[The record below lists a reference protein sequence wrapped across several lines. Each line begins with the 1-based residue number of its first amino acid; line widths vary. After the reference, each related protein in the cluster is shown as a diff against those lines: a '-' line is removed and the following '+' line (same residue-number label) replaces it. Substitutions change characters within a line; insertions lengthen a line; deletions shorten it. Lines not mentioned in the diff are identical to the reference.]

1 MKFKRAPSAPP
12 SAGPAAA
19 GRCCGRSP
27 TARPAARPSRG
38 SAQSSTA
45 SAPAAHRSRVACGA
59 AHGKPKISSAATAVP
74 SAGATG
80 ASLARQQGR
89 ARLGRDVG
97 TCHGDSSCTELAH
110 AERTARWSGP
120 DSVCRQP
127 ATRPAPALR
136 TADLEPAANAPLLAR
151 CRGCQLSRRSSGRSV
166 RSESI
171 ACWCWDSLH
180 AAPSALQA
188 SGAMRAF
195 LGHVVGCDSERG
207 QRPAGLP
214 GGHRS
219 PRHHRRRAQRR
230 SREPCCR
237 AGVLLRLNAAAVPL
251 IGRACSRSGRPAPAP
266 LDSAPRRRPLR
277 RLQARTATPGSALA
291 AAGEQRLT
299 RQECPVRQR
308 TRRPPGAQAHP
319 ARAPQQHQRGIGAA
333 MSEMCWIVSRGVQ
346 PPMRVCEAS
355 SPAGPAAGLQAG
367 SKVLHGQLVS

>member
-1 MKFKRAPSAPP
+1 MLWPKPHSAPS
-12 SAGPAAA
+12 
-19 GRCCGRSP
+19 
-27 TARPAARPSRG
+27 
-38 SAQSSTA
+38 
-45 SAPAAHRSRVACGA
+45 SAPFTWLRPIVSGVSACSHRSCVACGP
-59 AHGKPKISSAATAVP
+59 AHGKPNTSSAATAVP

-80 ASLARQQGR
+80 ASLARQQDR
-89 ARLGRDVG
+89 ARLGRYVG
-97 TCHGDSSCTELAH
+97 TCHGDSCCTELAH

-151 CRGCQLSRRSSGRSV
+151 CRGCRLSGRSSGRSV
-166 RSESI
+166 RSEPV

-188 SGAMRAF
+188 SRAMRAF

-230 SREPCCR
+230 SRDPCCR
-237 AGVLLRLNAAAVPL
+237 AGVLLRLLAAAVPL
-251 IGRACSRSGRPAPAP
+251 IGRARSRSGRPAPAP
-266 LDSAPRRRPLR
+266 LDSAPQRRPLR
-277 RLQARTATPGSALA
+277 RLQASTATPGCALA

-299 RQECPVRQR
+299 RRECPVRQR

-333 MSEMCWIVSRGVQ
+333 MSEMWWIVSRGVP

-355 SPAGPAAGLQAG
+355 SPAGLAAGLQAG
-367 SKVLHGQLVS
+367 SKVLHAQLVS